1 MGETKEKGNIVAT
14 LIMLV
19 LGFIFVLPIL
29 LLVMNSFKPYSDMIS
44 NFLAFPTH
52 FTLDNYKEAVARMD
66 FVKVFL
72 NSAYVTGGTVVV
84 D

>member
-29 LLVMNSFKPYSDMIS
+29 LLVMNSFKPYSVS
-44 NFLAFPTH
+44 HAF
-52 FTLDNYKEAVARMD
+52 YA
-66 FVKVFL
+66 
-72 NSAYVTGGTVVV
+72 
-84 D
+84 